1 MSYLDFL
8 KMSGNRPAFIIWND
22 ASGSNNGGHK
32 YCPPFSSQYAT
43 SYSSKYAWKSP
54 FRLVLRHF
62 VVVVASNTTDG
73 SIKFETYIQGVSGTL
88 SVNVSAGTTGRFIDD
103 TDSDILEEEELL
115 SIHMDCT
122 NSSSGGMFWRCWMI
136 GEVLA

>member
-1 MSYLDFL
+1 
-8 KMSGNRPAFIIWND
+8 
-22 ASGSNNGGHK
+22 
-32 YCPPFSSQYAT
+32 
-43 SYSSKYAWKSP
+43 
-54 FRLVLRHF
+54 